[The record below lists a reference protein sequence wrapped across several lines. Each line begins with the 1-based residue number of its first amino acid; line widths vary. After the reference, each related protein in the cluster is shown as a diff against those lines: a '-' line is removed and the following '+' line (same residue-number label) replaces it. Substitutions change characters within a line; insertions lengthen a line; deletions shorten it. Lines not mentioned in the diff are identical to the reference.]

1 MMFQLLLD
9 VHKRHIPVLIYIYI
23 YTHHLL
29 TLYIYQFTKF
39 DSQTSEQVCAQI
51 DNAGIRSSIQ
61 PIKGNW

>member
-9 VHKRHIPVLIYIYI
+9 VHKRHIPVLIYTS